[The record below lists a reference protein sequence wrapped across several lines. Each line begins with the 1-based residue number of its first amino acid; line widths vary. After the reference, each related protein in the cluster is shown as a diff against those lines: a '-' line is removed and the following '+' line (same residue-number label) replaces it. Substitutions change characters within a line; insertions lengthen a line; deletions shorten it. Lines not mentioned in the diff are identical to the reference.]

1 MILLEKLC
9 QLNDPNRNANISLI
23 QYEDGEK
30 RYILHPETLKV
41 GDTVSAGK
49 IVKLKKCI
57 SFKDIPLGTD
67 VHNVEFFPGKGGQLV
82 RAAGTS
88 AKS

>member
-9 QLNDPNRNANISLI
+9 QLNTIRNANISLI

-49 IVKLKKCI
+49 IVKLK
-57 SFKDIPLGTD
+57 LEM
-67 VHNVEFFPGKGGQLV
+67 H
-82 RAAGTS
+82 
-88 AKS
+88 

>member
-49 IVKLKKCI
+49 IVKLK
-57 SFKDIPLGTD
+57 LEM
-67 VHNVEFFPGKGGQLV
+67 H
-82 RAAGTS
+82 
-88 AKS
+88 

>member
-1 MILLEKLC
+1 VSIEY
-9 QLNDPNRNANISLI
+9 DPNRNANISLI

-49 IVKLKKCI
+49 IVKLK
-57 SFKDIPLGTD
+57 LEM
-67 VHNVEFFPGKGGQLV
+67 H
-82 RAAGTS
+82 
-88 AKS
+88 

>member
-1 MILLEKLC
+1 MILLEKLSIEY
-9 QLNDPNRNANISLI
+9 DPNRNANISLI

-49 IVKLKKCI
+49 IVKLKEM
-57 SFKDIPLGTD
+57 
-67 VHNVEFFPGKGGQLV
+67 H
-82 RAAGTS
+82 
-88 AKS
+88 